1 MKPEELTMDS
11 IELRAYA
18 KINLALDVIGRRKNG
33 YHDVR
38 MIMQTIQL
46 FDKLTIRPIVK
57 DELILTTNQGFLPTG
72 KGNLV
77 YDAARLFLDTLGSSQ
92 GFCLDLEKHIPV
104 AAGMA
109 GGSADAAATLVG
121 LNEYFNHPFSDTKLA
136 EMGLS
141 LGADIP
147 FCLMGGT
154 ALSEGIGEI
163 LTPLPAPPGC
173 KLLIVKPGVNVSTRF
188 VYENLH
194 LGPDTKHPDID
205 GMLHALRTGSYTEMV
220 SNLGNLLESV
230 TIAHYPEIAS
240 IKEQMLA
247 LGADG
252 ALMSGSGP
260 TVFGLFHDAHKASE
274 AYYAFKTGSYGAQTF
289 LSEFANHG

>member
-1 MKPEELTMDS
+1 MDS
-11 IELRAYA
+11 IQLHACA
-18 KINLALDVIGRRKNG
+18 KINLALDVIGRRPNG

-77 YDAARLFLDTLGSSQ
+77 YDAASLFLETIGSKQ
-92 GFCLDLEKHIPV
+92 GFCLELEKHIPV

-109 GGSADAAATLVG
+109 GGSTDAAATLIG
-121 LNEYFNHPFSDTKLA
+121 LNELFNHPFSDEKLK

-163 LTPLPAPPGC
+163 LTPLPAPPSC
-173 KLLIVKPGVNVSTRF
+173 KVLIVKPTVSVSTKF

-194 LGPDTKHPDID
+194 LGPDTNHPNID
-205 GMLHALRTGSYTEMV
+205 GMLHALQTGSYSEMV
-220 SNLGNLLESV
+220 DNLGNLLETV
-230 TIAHYPEIAS
+230 TISHYPEITA

-260 TVFGLFHDAHKASE
+260 TVFGLFHDAHLASE
-274 AYYAFKTGSYGAQTF
+274 AYYTFKTGIYGSQTF
-289 LSEFANHG
+289 LTEFTNS